1 MSQTAVEDLNTL
13 TDVTAVRTKLE
24 ISEKEKSE
32 IESQLR
38 DSQQSVT
45 ALQKE
50 SRSYLRSYVHY
61 NVEKVPSIS

>member
-1 MSQTAVEDLNTL
+1 MSQTAAEDLNAL
-13 TDVTAVRTKLE
+13 TDLTAVRTKLE
-24 ISEKEKSE
+24 ISEKERSE

-50 SRSYLRSYVHY
+50 SRSYMKSYLHY
-61 NVEKVPSIS
+61 NAEKVPSIS